1 MISGETYEELYEI
14 LGQMD
19 KVTVMKIPEDILNN
33 INSKRNKDFKTKI
46 DKYDLFNEE
55 NIRKE
60 TVDLLCWL
68 DYNYWMNNERKE
80 KVKKIISKNLEEE
93 NDYKREKYNPEKI
106 FETTDIDNNSKL
118 KNQELTEIPKDS
130 FFTKLKKIFMRFF
143 KKNHWAICSM
153 VFLFIEEVRG
163 VLTLHKMETMV

>member
-19 KVTVMKIPEDILNN
+19 KLTVMKIPEDILNN

-46 DKYDLFNEE
+46 DKYDLFNEG

-68 DYNYWMNNERKE
+68 DYNYWMGNERKE
-80 KVKKIISKNLEEE
+80 KVKKIINKNLEEE

-106 FETTDIDNNSKL
+106 FETSDIENNNEL
-118 KNQELTEIPKDS
+118 PAQALTEIPKDS
-130 FFTKLKKIFMRFF
+130 FFTKLRKFFVKIF
-143 KKNHWAICSM
+143 KKSHWAISSM
-153 VFLFIEEVRG
+153 VLFYREPLG
-163 VLTLHKMETMV
+163 NMHFT

>member
-19 KVTVMKIPEDILNN
+19 KLTVMKIPEDILNN

-46 DKYDLFNEE
+46 DKYDLFNEG

-68 DYNYWMNNERKE
+68 DYNYWMGNERKE
-80 KVKKIISKNLEEE
+80 KVKKSLI
-93 NDYKREKYNPEKI
+93 KI
-106 FETTDIDNNSKL
+106 
-118 KNQELTEIPKDS
+118 
-130 FFTKLKKIFMRFF
+130 
-143 KKNHWAICSM
+143 
-153 VFLFIEEVRG
+153 
-163 VLTLHKMETMV
+163 

>member
-19 KVTVMKIPEDILNN
+19 KLTVMKIPEDILNN

-46 DKYDLFNEE
+46 DKNDLFNEG

-68 DYNYWMNNERKE
+68 DYNYWMGNERKE
-80 KVKKIISKNLEEE
+80 KVKKIINKKLEEE
-93 NDYKREKYNPEKI
+93 NDYKREKYSPEKI
-106 FETTDIDNNSKL
+106 FKTTDIENNNEL
-118 KNQELTEIPKDS
+118 PEQTLTEIPKDS
-130 FFTKLKKIFMRFF
+130 FFTKLRKFFVKIF
-143 KKNHWAICSM
+143 KKSHWAISSM
-153 VFLFIEEVRG
+153 VLFYRENLG
-163 VLTLHKMETMV
+163 NAYFT

>member
-19 KVTVMKIPEDILNN
+19 KLTVMKIPEDILNN

-46 DKYDLFNEE
+46 DKYDLFNEG

-68 DYNYWMNNERKE
+68 DYNYWMGNERKE
-80 KVKKIISKNLEEE
+80 KVKKIIYKNLEEE

-106 FETTDIDNNSKL
+106 FKTTDIENNNEL
-118 KNQELTEIPKDS
+118 PAQALTEIPKDS
-130 FFTKLKKIFMRFF
+130 FFTKLRKFFVKIF
-143 KKNHWAICSM
+143 KKSH
-153 VFLFIEEVRG
+153 
-163 VLTLHKMETMV
+163 

>member
-19 KVTVMKIPEDILNN
+19 KLTVMKIPETILNN

-68 DYNYWMNNERKE
+68 DYNYWMSNARKE
-80 KVKKIISKNLEEE
+80 KVKKIINKNLEEE

-106 FETTDIDNNSKL
+106 FATTNIDNNRELQS
-118 KNQELTEIPKDS
+118 QELTEITKDS
-130 FFTKLKKIFMRFF
+130 FFTKLRKFFVKIF
-143 KKNHWAICSM
+143 KKSH
-153 VFLFIEEVRG
+153 
-163 VLTLHKMETMV
+163 

>member
-19 KVTVMKIPEDILNN
+19 KLTVMEIPKDILNN

-46 DKYDLFNEE
+46 DKYDLFNEG

-68 DYNYWMNNERKE
+68 DYNYWMGNERKE
-80 KVKKIISKNLEEE
+80 KVKKIINKKLEEE
-93 NDYKREKYNPEKI
+93 NDYKREKYSPEKI
-106 FETTDIDNNSKL
+106 FKTTDLENNNEL
-118 KNQELTEIPKDS
+118 PEQALTEISKDS
-130 FFTKLKKIFMRFF
+130 FFTKLRKFFVKIF
-143 KKNHWAICSM
+143 KKSH
-153 VFLFIEEVRG
+153 
-163 VLTLHKMETMV
+163 

>member
-19 KVTVMKIPEDILNN
+19 KLTVMKIPETILNN

-68 DYNYWMNNERKE
+68 DYNYWMSNARKE
-80 KVKKIISKNLEEE
+80 KVKKIINKNWEEE

-106 FETTDIDNNSKL
+106 FATTNIDNNSEL
-118 KNQELTEIPKDS
+118 QNQELTEIPKDS
-130 FFTKLKKIFMRFF
+130 FFTKLRKFFVKIF
-143 KKNHWAICSM
+143 KKSH
-153 VFLFIEEVRG
+153 
-163 VLTLHKMETMV
+163 

>member
-19 KVTVMKIPEDILNN
+19 KLTVMKIPEDILNN

-46 DKYDLFNEE
+46 DKNDLFNEG

-68 DYNYWMNNERKE
+68 DYNYWMGNERKE
-80 KVKKIISKNLEEE
+80 KVKKIINKNLEEE
-93 NDYKREKYNPEKI
+93 NDYKREKYSPEKI
-106 FETTDIDNNSKL
+106 FKTTDLENNNEL
-118 KNQELTEIPKDS
+118 PEQALTEIPKDS
-130 FFTKLKKIFMRFF
+130 FFTKLRKFFVKISQ
-143 KKNHWAICSM
+143 KSH
-153 VFLFIEEVRG
+153 
-163 VLTLHKMETMV
+163 

>member
-19 KVTVMKIPEDILNN
+19 KLTVMKIPEDILNN

-93 NDYKREKYNPEKI
+93 NDYKREKYDPEKI
-106 FETTDIDNNSKL
+106 FKTTDIDNNSKL

-130 FFTKLKKIFMRFF
+130 FFTKIKMFF
-143 KKNHWAICSM
+143 KQLFKKGHWTISSM
-153 VFLFIEEVRG
+153 VLYFWIENHRK
-163 VLTLHKMETMV
+163 TNFT

>member
-19 KVTVMKIPEDILNN
+19 KLTVMKIPETILNN

-68 DYNYWMNNERKE
+68 DYNYWMSNARKE
-80 KVKKIISKNLEEE
+80 KVKKIINKNLEEE

-106 FETTDIDNNSKL
+106 FAATNIDNNRELQS
-118 KNQELTEIPKDS
+118 QELTEITKDS
-130 FFTKLKKIFMRFF
+130 FFTKLRKFFVKIF
-143 KKNHWAICSM
+143 KKSH
-153 VFLFIEEVRG
+153 
-163 VLTLHKMETMV
+163 

>member
-19 KVTVMKIPEDILNN
+19 KLTVMKIPEDILNN

-46 DKYDLFNEE
+46 DKYDLFNEG

-68 DYNYWMNNERKE
+68 DYNYWMGNERKE
-80 KVKKIISKNLEEE
+80 KVKKIINKNLEEE
-93 NDYKREKYNPEKI
+93 NDYKREKYSPEKI
-106 FETTDIDNNSKL
+106 FKTTDLENNNEL
-118 KNQELTEIPKDS
+118 PEQALTEISKDS
-130 FFTKLKKIFMRFF
+130 FFTKLRKFFVKIF
-143 KKNHWAICSM
+143 KKSH
-153 VFLFIEEVRG
+153 
-163 VLTLHKMETMV
+163 